1 MFNNKVTRAA
11 FTICAL
17 LLIAFTFH
25 VHGFSDWWSAYTNQF
40 DEGYIW
46 WGDANAEDTCEAS
59 IYIDK
64 WESDWFPWVNTY
76 ESASVSTA
84 ELNTNGEENVG
95 SCSAWIRITAEDKG
109 RVFYGADTIGNSKS
123 KRRFF
128 VSPGEVTVQA
138 RAQAYPN
145 DDSDTQKV
153 EGSF

>member
-1 MFNNKVTRAA
+1 MFYNKVTRAA
-11 FTICAL
+11 FIICAL
-17 LLIAFTFH
+17 LLIAIAFH

-64 WESDWFPWVNTY
+64 WESDWFPWVNTA

-84 ELNTNGEENVG
+84 EFDTNGNLNKG
-95 SCSAWIRITAEDKG
+95 SCSVWIRINAQDKG
-109 RVFYGADTIGNSKS
+109 RAFNGAETIDNSDD

-138 RAQAYPN
+138 RAQAWPLH
-145 DDSDTQKV
+145 DSATQKV